1 MFVDADI
8 SSLDECILR
17 SWTYYSMDHCVA
29 LVLGESE
36 SAPGYLKK
44 KFPGLLIGFD
54 SRTVSAEKLDAYR
67 AAYGI
72 VVDPRENP
80 LYQELHADTQDIP
93 PVEPIPAKE
102 VEKTPT
108 YTIVAPDWYV
118 EDDEYQQYH
127 LYVNGRNGV
136 ISEVKLRDGVAKF
149 RGDIPL
155 DDYVY
160 NLSLTNLE
168 INAITSHLTQG
179 IDIGKTIALDSGTQ
193 FGLSVDDPSLS
204 LSIIKDDQEEVY
216 SYGLKRGII
225 HWQNFSVYFDDVS
238 SDINANLRA
247 KDSYKGQFGMF
258 SMDYYGQTNSGDSY
272 LKLQNASFMLKP
284 FNNGMQMGIGWL
296 TDESYNEPYGT
307 LGYANLLKTHRFA
320 GLELFNFSSFDHEFK
335 VNQSGEG
342 FDVFSR
348 GYAYASIYA
357 NGRFVTGINLAP
369 GFNRID
375 DRLLDDGQNLVEVK
389 KRYND
394 GTEDSETINY
404 FKKSLARADEQ
415 SLYLKLALGA
425 KEVEGEYQG
434 ALTLKSALNSHYGDI
449 DFQTSYFAG
458 LGDVSSELEY
468 QKSFGPLMFQLYGAA
483 ATNGE
488 SGYGTRISA
497 SPFSRVYSSL
507 EYRSVDSKDCSEQNR
522 FLSYNCFDD
531 VNAYVSVQL
540 PYGVFATYNYKYMDY
555 ATSGVRAQTNR
566 VSLNK
571 YHHFSNGITVGLN
584 GSFEQRDDMSDFMSG
599 MDSENLYVGFNLS
612 YNQGQHSTSYDASYN
627 DDLSRDTSYPTQGHS
642 LGYSTRFDDLSLSA
656 RAGVT
661 RSKLATSHHA
671 SVSARYGSDFGAFY
685 GSGSF
690 SQSRNQ
696 FTLAHDYLLAV
707 NDRSYSFRSHQT
719 AYTDTGVIFD
729 TGTIPSDEL
738 LTVMLKSK
746 NSVISYRLDGSEQK
760 FFPLE
765 PGRYILSVKSTSVNK
780 SRLSDIL
787 INEKLVDIFKGDVR
801 TIDFTYSDKFVIAFN
816 DAGSGKHR
824 SIDIEG
830 CERNFGSDGEY
841 EFTCTSKDVFGDGR
855 FEATVNDD
863 SLLCRYDN
871 MRIYSDIYYSLGSV
885 RCE

>member
-1 MFVDADI
+1 M
-8 SSLDECILR
+8 SK
-17 SWTYYSMDHCVA
+17 CVA
-29 LVLGESE
+29 LTSGESTD
-36 SAPGYLKK
+36 ATKYLKK

-54 SRTVSAEKLDAYR
+54 SRTVSAEKLDAFR
-67 AAYGI
+67 AAHGI
-72 VVDPRENP
+72 VVVPRENSHNKAP
-80 LYQELHADTQDIP
+80 SSKAQSVNETEQVAD
-93 PVEPIPAKE
+93 KE
-102 VEKTPT
+102 VDEHDTPA
-108 YTIVAPDWYV
+108 YVVVAPDWYT

-136 ISEVKLRDGVAKF
+136 ISETKIKDGIVKF

-155 DDYVY
+155 AKYVH
-160 NLSLTNLE
+160 NLSLSDAE
-168 INAITSHLTQG
+168 ISAITNILTEG
-179 IDIGKTIALDSGTQ
+179 VDIGKTIALDSGTQ

-225 HWQNFSVYFDDVS
+225 HWQNLSVHFDDVS

-258 SMDYYGQTNSGDSY
+258 SMDYYGQANDGDSY

-415 SLYLKLALGA
+415 SIYLKLALGA
-425 KEVEGEYQG
+425 KEINGAYQG
-434 ALTLKSALNSHYGDI
+434 AVTLKSALNSHYGDI
-449 DFQTSYFAG
+449 DFQTSYFAE

-468 QKSFGPLMFQLYGAA
+468 QKSFGPLMFQLYGAV

-507 EYRSVDSKDCSEQNR
+507 EYRSVDSKDCSEQNQ

-531 VNAYVSVQL
+531 LNAYMSVQL
-540 PYGVFATYNYKYMDY
+540 PFGVFATYNYKYVDY

-571 YHHFSNGITVGLN
+571 YHHFSNGITLGLN
-584 GSFEQRDDMSDFMSG
+584 GSFEQRDDMSNFMSG

-612 YNQGQHSTSYDASYN
+612 YSQGQHSMSYDASYN
-627 DDLSRDTSYPTQGHS
+627 DDLFRETSYPTQGHS

-696 FTLAHDYLLAV
+696 FSLAHDYLLAV

-738 LTVMLKSK
+738 LTVTLKSK

-765 PGRYILSVKSTSVNK
+765 PGRYNLSVKSTEVNK

-787 INEKLVDIFKGDVR
+787 INEKLIDIFKGDVR
-801 TIDFTYSDKFVIAFN
+801 TIDFTYSDKFIIAFN
-816 DAGSGKHR
+816 DIGSADRG
-824 SIDIEG
+824 SIKIKG
-830 CERNFGSDGEY
+830 CDRNFGSDGDY
-841 EFTCTSKDVFGDGR
+841 EFTCTSKDLLSDGV
-855 FEATVNDD
+855 FEASVNDEI
-863 SLLCRYDN
+863 LLCRYNN

>member
-8 SSLDECILR
+8 TSLDECILR
-17 SWTYYSMDHCVA
+17 TWTYYSMDQCIA
-29 LVLGESE
+29 LDLGESE
-36 SAPGYLKK
+36 SAVRYLKR
-44 KFPGLLIGFD
+44 KFPGLLIGVD
-54 SRTVSAEKLDAYR
+54 RRTVSAEKLDAYR

-72 VVDPRENP
+72 VVDSRENP

-102 VEKTPT
+102 VENTPT

-136 ISEVKLRDGVAKF
+136 ISEVKLRDGVATF

-155 DDYVY
+155 NDYVQ
-160 NLSLTNLE
+160 NLSLSDSE
-168 INAITSHLTQG
+168 IHSIFSHLTQG
-179 IDIGKTIALDSGTQ
+179 IDIGKTIALDSGAR

-225 HWQNFSVYFDDVS
+225 HWQNLSVYFDDIS
-238 SDINANLRA
+238 SDVSANLRA

-258 SMDYYGQTNSGDSY
+258 SMDYYGETNSDDSY
-272 LKLQNASFMLKP
+272 IKLQDASFMLKP
-284 FNNGMQMGIGWL
+284 FRNGMQMGIGWL

-357 NGRFVTGINLAP
+357 NGRFVTAINLEP

-425 KEVEGEYQG
+425 KEIEGEYQG
-434 ALTLKSALNSHYGDI
+434 AVTLKSALNSHYGDI
-449 DFQTSYFAG
+449 DFQTSYFAE
-458 LGDVSSELEY
+458 LGDISSEIEY
-468 QKSFGPLMFQLYGAA
+468 QKSFGPFTFQLYGAA

-497 SPFSRVYSSL
+497 TPFSRIYSSI
-507 EYRSVDSKDCSEQNR
+507 EYRSVDSKDCSEQSR

-531 VNAYVSVQL
+531 LNAYVSLQL
-540 PYGVFATYNYKYMDY
+540 PYGVFATYNYKYVDY
-555 ATSGVRAQTNR
+555 DTSGVKTQTNR
-566 VSLNK
+566 MSLNK
-571 YHHFSNGITVGLN
+571 YHHFSNGITLGLN
-584 GSFEQRDDMSDFMSG
+584 GSFEQHDDMSGFMSG

-627 DDLSRDTSYPTQGHS
+627 DDLSGETSYATQDHS
-642 LGYSTRFDDLSLSA
+642 LGYSTRLDDLSLNA

-661 RSKLATSHHA
+661 RSELATSHYA

-690 SQSRNQ
+690 SQFRNQ
-696 FTLAHDYLLAV
+696 FSLAHDYLLAV

-729 TGTIPSDEL
+729 TASIPSDEL

-765 PGRYILSVKSTSVNK
+765 PGRYTLSVKSTSVNR

-816 DAGSGKHR
+816 DVESDKNR
-824 SIDIEG
+824 LLNIKG
-830 CERNFGSDGEY
+830 CDRNFGSDGEY
-841 EFTCTSKDVFGDGR
+841 EFTCTSKDVFGDGM
-855 FEATVNDD
+855 FEATFNDNA
-863 SLLCRYDN
+863 LLCRYDD
-871 MRIYSDIYYSLGSV
+871 MRIYSDMYYSLGSV